1 MNINNLDDFM
11 SLLTNR
17 YLGLMTQR
25 QINSLFSVKI
35 LIAGCGIGSA
45 IAEEAARMGF
55 CKFILVD
62 MDIVSVENLGRQRYT
77 LDMVGK
83 NKAEALKETILR
95 INPHATVEAIPE
107 FVTISNANILVEKAD
122 IIVDAIDPD
131 APLEIVALH
140 RAARSTGKPVLLP
153 VDTGWGAKLFVFT
166 KDSLS
171 YDELL
176 GINPDISVENL
187 SAEDI
192 FGKTWSYF
200 STISP
205 VYVQRIVEKISNGK
219 LEHYPQPSSASA
231 IAAGLCITAMKKLV
245 LGEQLILAP
254 DHIGFDPN

>member
-1 MNINNLDDFM
+1 MNFDNLDNFM
-11 SLLTNR
+11 TLLTNR
-17 YLGLMTQR
+17 YLGLLSR
-25 QINSLFSVKI
+25 EQINSLFSVKI

-55 CKFILVD
+55 CHFILVD
-62 MDIVSVENLGRQRYT
+62 KDAVSPENLGRQRYT
-77 LDMVGK
+77 FDMIGQ
-83 NKAEALKETILR
+83 NKAEALRVTILR
-95 INPHATVEAIPE
+95 INPFAVVEAIPE
-107 FVTISNANILVEKAD
+107 FVTLQNANALVAKAD
-122 IIVDAIDPD
+122 IIVDAIDPE

-140 RAARSTGKPVLLP
+140 RAARSSNKPVLLP

-166 KDSLS
+166 KDSFS

-176 GINPDISVENL
+176 GIDPDISAEDL

-205 VYVQRIVEKISNGK
+205 VYVQNIVEEISSGR

-245 LGEQLILAP
+245 LGEQVILAP
-254 DHIGFDPN
+254 DHTGYDPN